1 MGGVNQKAIG
11 IAVLFVAF
19 LLGTV
24 NSIARTSFTILDTDS
39 TTYIIIVMLMIFPF
53 IAFYIK
59 EDLNVAG
66 RRRDIAIGAALFV
79 AYVAIVS
86 YLRAAMSF
94 AFATYRIDGIM
105 FPLLLASLVITI
117 FGLESL
123 KRFNRLMIYSVFA
136 SPLLLMPLILANGAF
151 ANFNADIVYSILR
164 LTGVNAAKSGIAIT
178 GASSSTITIA
188 STCVPIGIFIATVML
203 LLPLAYLYRGRMRNK
218 AIWIG
223 TAVIAVLLMNILRM
237 AVIALAW
244 AHSGIGSAIS
254 LFHIFAGEI
263 IFYIAIVL
271 FVLLAGKFGLTLRG
285 ALIPRKRG
293 VRAGRVPLLPI
304 ILALVY
310 GALIFVL
317 TMPYGSML
325 YASPAQFSNAYNAS
339 TNPQQ
344 LVGIELGALAA
355 PGYNVSNTGSLNPFE
370 IFTVRNTSTNSSMY
384 VISGYLDRPVPGVQM
399 FRNTTV
405 RNEETNLL
413 PNGISLVSATYESNG
428 TSFYLDYLSAPYM
441 VNGSEVSVN
450 YEVFVPSNA
459 SVSMCRPG
467 SIKGGSA
474 VSAAVDSFES
484 SIYNAFMGRYNG
496 STPLCYSY
504 EIAMGAT

>member
-1 MGGVNQKAIG
+1 MRGVNRKTIG

-19 LLGTV
+19 LLGAV

-66 RRRDIAIGAALFV
+66 RRRDLAIGAALFV
-79 AYVAIVS
+79 VYVVIVS

-123 KRFNRLMIYSVFA
+123 KRFNRLLIYSVFA
-136 SPLLLMPLILANGAF
+136 SPLLLMPFILANGAF
-151 ANFNADIVYSILR
+151 ANFNAGIVYNILR
-164 LTGVNAAKSGIAIT
+164 LAGVNAAKSGIAIT
-178 GASSSTITIA
+178 GASASTIKIA
-188 STCVPIGIFIATVML
+188 STCVPIGIFIATIML
-203 LLPLAYLYRGRMRNK
+203 LLPLAYLYKGRMRNK
-218 AIWIG
+218 ALWIG
-223 TAVIAVLLMNILRM
+223 AAVIAVLLLNILRM
-237 AVIALAW
+237 SAIALVW
-244 AHSGIGSAIS
+244 AHSGISGAIT
-254 LFHIFAGEI
+254 LFHEFAGEF
-263 IFYIAIVL
+263 IFYIVIAL
-271 FVLLAGKFGLTLRG
+271 FVLLAGKFGLSLRG
-285 ALIPRKRG
+285 ALVPRKR
-293 VRAGRVPLLPI
+293 RAPVGRLPLLPI

-310 GALIFVL
+310 GALAFVITL
-317 TMPYGSML
+317 PYGSML

-339 TNPQQ
+339 ANPQQ
-344 LVGIELGALAA
+344 LVGIELHALAA
-355 PGYNVSNTGSLNPFE
+355 PGFNVSNDGSMNSFE
-370 IFTVRNTSTNSSMY
+370 IFTVRNVSTNSSMY
-384 VISGYLDRPVPGVQM
+384 VISGYLDRSVPGVQM
-399 FRNTTV
+399 FRNTTL
-405 RNEETNLL
+405 RNVETNLL
-413 PNGISLVSATYESNG
+413 PNGISLVSAISESNG

-450 YEVFVPSNA
+450 YEVFAPTNE

-467 SIKGGSA
+467 SIREGSA
-474 VSAAVDSFES
+474 VSAAVDRFES

-496 STPLCYSY
+496 SAPLCYSY